1 MRFAWPPNKRYWT
14 DVMRHAPGAGREWL
28 ADASAMLAFMT
39 VLPVRGPSTGVDDFT
54 RALRAAPVAGLAV
67 GLVAATVLAFTQSLG
82 LTGLLGAVLAVAVT
96 VGVTGALHEDALSDV
111 ADGFGGGT
119 TRERKLEIMRDSRI
133 GTYGACALALALMTR
148 VAAIAGLLGGPGG
161 TGAAA
166 AAVIASAVL
175 SRTACVAV
183 LHFLAPA
190 RRDGLGV
197 HAGRPAPGIL
207 HQAVIVGAAI
217 AVISLWVGAGF
228 GAAVVAAACAVGA
241 AWAMIA
247 LARAQIGG
255 QTGDVAGACQQAVE
269 CAVLVAT
276 AAAVGL

>member
-1 MRFAWPPNKRYWT
+1 MRFVWPPNKRYWT

-28 ADASAMLAFMT
+28 ADTSAMLAFMT
-39 VLPVRGPSTGVDDFT
+39 VLPVRRTSTEADGLT
-54 RALRAAPVAGLAV
+54 RALRAAPVAGLVV
-67 GLVAATVLAFTQSLG
+67 GLIAAAVLALTQSFD

-119 TRERKLEIMRDSRI
+119 TRQRKLEIMRDSRI
-133 GTYGACALALALMTR
+133 GTYGACALALVLMTR

-161 TGAAA
+161 TGAAV

-183 LHFLAPA
+183 LHFLVPA
-190 RRDGLGV
+190 RSDGVGAQ
-197 HAGRPAPGIL
+197 AGTPAPEIF

-217 AVISLWVGAGF
+217 AVISLWAGAGF
-228 GAAVVAAACAVGA
+228 GAAVVAAACAAGA

-247 LARAQIGG
+247 LARTQIGG

-269 CAVLVAT
+269 CAVLVAA
-276 AAAVGL
+276 AAAVGP